1 MKKEQMIYAVGNII
15 LSAVVVSI
23 VLLFTLFSNGNYIA
37 NFLIK
42 WYGVIYWGN
51 KERDCIL

>member
-42 WYGVIYWGN
+42 
-51 KERDCIL
+51 